1 VEIRYALRMV
11 ERYTQPA
18 IGELPRR
25 FNVAPG
31 QQAAVIVDGVPQLM
45 RWGMLA
51 PWRGHG
57 GKRPPPI
64 SIARR
69 DTIAGTPVLAKAKR
83 CLVVGDG
90 WFARGKVGKQIHA
103 WWIHGGTAFAGVWA
117 THPDDGVPSFAV
129 IVEPS
134 TGWSELLPCGADQ
147 RWLDGETVAVPWR
160 ALEVTRYFED
170 VTRDDPQCIAPRG
183 NPAQGS
189 LF

>member
-1 VEIRYALRMV
+1 MNML

-18 IGELPRR
+18 IGALPRR

-64 SIARR
+64 QIARR
-69 DTIAGTPVLAKAKR
+69 DAIASTPVLAKAKR
-83 CLVVGDG
+83 CVVVGDG
-90 WFARGKVGKQIHA
+90 WFAREKIGSQIHA
-103 WWIHGGTAFAGVWA
+103 WWVHGATAFAGLWA
-117 THPDDGVPSFAV
+117 THVDDGVPSFAIV
-129 IVEPS
+129 VEPS
-134 TGWSELLPCGADQ
+134 TGRSELLPCGVDATGAD
-147 RWLDGETVAVPWR
+147 LAVAWR
-160 ALEVTRYFED
+160 ELEITRYFEN